1 MMHVSLGFMV
11 YNNRTFV
18 LRLRPRSQVVID
30 HKSQATLLH
39 IRCDCPFLWHA
50 TVFFVHTAIMGSAVA
65 KFLSLVIVCIVI
77 VEEGLCREVG
87 RRQSGEPNTSE
98 CYYRVVP
105 HINVA
110 CIVIHGNV

>member
-1 MMHVSLGFMV
+1 M
-11 YNNRTFV
+11 
-18 LRLRPRSQVVID
+18 
-30 HKSQATLLH
+30 
-39 IRCDCPFLWHA
+39 
-50 TVFFVHTAIMGSAVA
+50 FFVHTAIMGSAVA

-98 CYYRVVP
+98 CYDRVVP

-110 CIVIHGNV
+110 CIVIHGNM